1 MQGQNIKSAVIN
13 ELLRIGCFLLYYLL
27 LIALGVIIVIGSF
40 WGSYHLII
48 DVLPEVGSGRA
59 IILIIMSVI
68 GLCLLAIMLG
78 IYLIKPLFAFKKN
91 HNETRGRCLKLN
103 VQICLQ

>member
-40 WGSYHLII
+40 WGVISSNNRCTAGSRKWKSHYTYYNVCYRFMPFGNYAGYISYQTT
-48 DVLPEVGSGRA
+48 
-59 IILIIMSVI
+59 
-68 GLCLLAIMLG
+68 LC
-78 IYLIKPLFAFKKN
+78 
-91 HNETRGRCLKLN
+91 
-103 VQICLQ
+103 V

>member
-40 WGSYHLII
+40 
-48 DVLPEVGSGRA
+48 
-59 IILIIMSVI
+59 
-68 GLCLLAIMLG
+68 
-78 IYLIKPLFAFKKN
+78 
-91 HNETRGRCLKLN
+91 
-103 VQICLQ
+103 

>member
-78 IYLIKPLFAFKKN
+78 I
-91 HNETRGRCLKLN
+91 
-103 VQICLQ
+103 

>member
-1 MQGQNIKSAVIN
+1 MQDQNIKSAVIN

-48 DVLPEVGSGRA
+48 DSRKWKSHYTHYNVCYRFMPFGNYAGYISYQTT
-59 IILIIMSVI
+59 
-68 GLCLLAIMLG
+68 LC
-78 IYLIKPLFAFKKN
+78 
-91 HNETRGRCLKLN
+91 
-103 VQICLQ
+103 V